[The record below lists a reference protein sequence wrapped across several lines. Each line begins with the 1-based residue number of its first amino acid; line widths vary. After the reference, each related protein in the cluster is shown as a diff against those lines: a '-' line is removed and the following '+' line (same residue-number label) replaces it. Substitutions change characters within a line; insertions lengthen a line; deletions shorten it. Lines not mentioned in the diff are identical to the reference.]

1 MNIKLEIIYDP
12 EAKVFLVID
21 SNIPGLVA
29 EASNLEKLGKKLD
42 NIILELLELNQGKTI
57 SCNSIEDEVISDPIV
72 LEESITLFN
81 SELKKYKPSS
91 LTWIIKEHIERY
103 PELYSDNFE
112 ILNPEYIDNRKAND

>member
-12 EAKVFLVID
+12 ETKVFIVLD

-29 EASNLEKLGKKLD
+29 EASNLEKLGSKLD
-42 NIILELLELNQGKTI
+42 DVIPELLELNQGKTI
-57 SCNSIEDEVISDPIV
+57 SCNCIEDEIISDPTI

-91 LTWIIKEHIERY
+91 LTWITKEHIERH
-103 PELYSDNFE
+103 PELYLDNNTE
-112 ILNPEYIDNRKAND
+112 LNKGIDNRKPND